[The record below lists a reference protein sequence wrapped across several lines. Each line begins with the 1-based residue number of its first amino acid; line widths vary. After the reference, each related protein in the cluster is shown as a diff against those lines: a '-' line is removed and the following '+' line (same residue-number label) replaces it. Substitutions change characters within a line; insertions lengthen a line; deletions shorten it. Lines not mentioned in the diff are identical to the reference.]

1 MRKIKDKI
9 LQGTTYASTT
19 LVVLFLVAII
29 CYILF
34 TGGKN
39 FQPKM
44 FTSDYY
50 ETPYF
55 VNAKT
60 ESDLFHYEDKEDVFY
75 SSNWGIG
82 IKDTKDLN
90 GKDVIQIV
98 ELTFLLLLTLTLPLY
113 LSFLRLNQQ

>member
-9 LQGTTYASTT
+9 LQGTTYASTA

-55 VNAKT
+55 VHAKRKVICFIT
-60 ESDLFHYEDKEDVFY
+60 K
-75 SSNWGIG
+75 
-82 IKDTKDLN
+82 IKKMCS
-90 GKDVIQIV
+90 I
-98 ELTFLLLLTLTLPLY
+98 LLTGG
-113 LSFLRLNQQ
+113 